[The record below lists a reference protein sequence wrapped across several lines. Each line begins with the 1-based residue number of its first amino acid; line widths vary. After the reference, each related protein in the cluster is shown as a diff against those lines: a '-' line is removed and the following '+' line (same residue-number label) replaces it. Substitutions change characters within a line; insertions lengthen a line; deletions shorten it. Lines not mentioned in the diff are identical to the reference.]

1 MDSSFIE
8 HEEEVASG
16 NTCDVCGKHFSTMS
30 NLRRH
35 MAIYSADTSYE
46 CDVCDQEFT
55 NKLYLTIHM
64 RRHTTDETSY
74 RCPHF
79 GKEYNTIDGL
89 NSHIRFKHNKTG
101 KLCDTCKKDFKDTYA
116 LNRHMKN
123 HSDEREVHIQCHGK
137 FKDIKSHMVSCKAK
151 KTKKYQCDHCDKMFS
166 EKRYA
171 LIHKKGRILTQR
183 GMPVIAEKHTL
194 VHMD

>member
-1 MDSSFIE
+1 
-8 HEEEVASG
+8 
-16 NTCDVCGKHFSTMS
+16 
-30 NLRRH
+30 
-35 MAIYSADTSYE
+35 
-46 CDVCDQEFT
+46 
-55 NKLYLTIHM
+55 
-64 RRHTTDETSY
+64 
-74 RCPHF
+74 
-79 GKEYNTIDGL
+79 
-89 NSHIRFKHNKTG
+89 
-101 KLCDTCKKDFKDTYA
+101 
-116 LNRHMKN
+116 MKN